1 MIFFKQVSILPEIL
15 DASSHIC
22 GSVEN
27 NALNSPGYP
36 ANYPDNLL
44 CVYRVN
50 IPQGKELNI
59 HFNYFRLQRGDC
71 GLDYLKITDGSNRVI
86 GTFCDEET
94 GRSVLVNDTVAFLT
108 FKTNEYLSSHGF
120 CLSFSFLPRENATL
134 LPFGTPTTTQSLTSS
149 HRPTATPKPVCV
161 SLCGS
166 VKNNT
171 LRSPRYPANYTADL
185 HCVYRVNIP
194 HGEKLKICFDGF
206 TLEPSRTC
214 EFDSLK
220 ITDGCNRVI
229 GKFCGEETGR
239 CVLVNDAVAVL
250 TFETEAKFE
259 KSGFY
264 LSFSFL
270 PRENATLLPCITP
283 RPTPTPSP
291 TSSRQLTASSTPVRV
306 SLCGS
311 AENNTL
317 RSPGYPANYPADLH
331 CVYRVNI
338 SHGEKLKICFD
349 NFNLEVSSM
358 CGFDSLKITDGCNR
372 VIGKFCGEE
381 TGRCVVV
388 NDTVAVLTFETD
400 ASIEDRGFY
409 LSFSFLPRE
418 NATLLPCIT
427 PRPTTSPSP
436 TSSHRPT
443 ATPTPGL
450 DVTPKSPHASI
461 AYNPTPEEPSD
472 AAIKEAVMVIVDGL
486 DVNKWDQRMED
497 GFKAEVGRAA
507 TQYCNAEEAKC
518 LTSSARSRRR
528 RSSVMVF
535 SPNMVHILPG
545 YPKRSPED
553 PKVAMIAL
561 YLSLPPDVSQGTVL
575 SKYILT
581 TLIKRNMPSIGR
593 SINGSIVKV
602 YPLGSPPGEF
612 QNNDNKSDANRTG
625 ATVGGIVGGC
635 LFLVVI
641 VALLMF
647 YVKYRRSR
655 VGFDLKQ
662 EKWQKPVRGEQSLEK
677 IVELGEDPRAAS
689 SNVVE
694 SQNPREETR
703 EQTRDYPVASTMP
716 LRQELGE
723 TSKDDQG
730 IEMQRIK
737 TN

>member
-1 MIFFKQVSILPEIL
+1 MYFDQRHPRVFCVFSSRLLFFIVV
-15 DASSHIC
+15 C

-166 VKNNT
+166 VENNT

-194 HGEKLKICFDGF
+194 HGEKLKICFDDF

-259 KSGFY
+259 KS
-264 LSFSFL
+264 
-270 PRENATLLPCITP
+270 
-283 RPTPTPSP
+283 
-291 TSSRQLTASSTPVRV
+291 
-306 SLCGS
+306 
-311 AENNTL
+311 
-317 RSPGYPANYPADLH
+317 
-331 CVYRVNI
+331 
-338 SHGEKLKICFD
+338 
-349 NFNLEVSSM
+349 
-358 CGFDSLKITDGCNR
+358 
-372 VIGKFCGEE
+372 
-381 TGRCVVV
+381 
-388 NDTVAVLTFETD
+388 
-400 ASIEDRGFY
+400 GFY

-497 GFKAEVGRAA
+497 GFKAEVGRTA

-581 TLIKRNMPSIGR
+581 TVIKRNMPSIGR

-655 VGFDLKQ
+655 VGFNLKQ

-677 IVELGEDPRAAS
+677 IVELGKDPRAAS

-703 EQTRDYPVASTMP
+703 EQTRDYPVASTIP

-737 TN
+737 TS